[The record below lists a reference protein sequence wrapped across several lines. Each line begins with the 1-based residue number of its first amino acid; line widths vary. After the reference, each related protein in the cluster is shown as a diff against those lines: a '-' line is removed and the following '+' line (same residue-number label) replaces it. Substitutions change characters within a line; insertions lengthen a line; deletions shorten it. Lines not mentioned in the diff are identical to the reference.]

1 MSRVKDCLYLL
12 ARLYH
17 SLQLTWLTLCLLS
30 CFLFSPS
37 NKAGEYLVKDS
48 EACFFVYSK
57 FLG

>member
-48 EACFFVYSK
+48 EACFFV
-57 FLG
+57 FP